1 MKKIM
6 IIAAAT
12 LVMIACT
19 AQKQAEPDK
28 TAAQQLLERLDSLQQ
43 KGIMYGHQDD
53 PMYGLTWEYD
63 KDSSDVK
70 NVCGD

>member
-1 MKKIM
+1 MKKL
-6 IIAAAT
+6 
-12 LVMIACT
+12 LVIGTVAMAMVACT
-19 AQKQAEPDK
+19 TKQAEPQK
-28 TAAQQLLERLDSLQQ
+28 TVAQQLLERLDSLQK